1 MHCAQLLQHF
11 YPLVPHVCILLHH
24 VHILLHHGISCCS
37 IGFEAFIPN
46 FKHLK
51 RSECINEFVY
61 ANRHKYKETT
71 VRLICALVP
80 TAGHCPSAS
89 ARRLS
94 LTGASLA
101 AGRAIARIAGSWP
114 RDRAHCCVER
124 AR

>member
-11 YPLVPHVCILLHH
+11 YPLLPHVCILLHH

-71 VRLICALVP
+71 VRPLCLIP
-80 TAGHCPSAS
+80 TGGPVRPV
-89 ARRLS
+89 RRLS
-94 LTGASLA
+94 LTGALLA
-101 AGRAIARIAGSWP
+101 ASNWP
-114 RDRAHCCVER
+114 RDRAHRCVER
-124 AR
+124 VR